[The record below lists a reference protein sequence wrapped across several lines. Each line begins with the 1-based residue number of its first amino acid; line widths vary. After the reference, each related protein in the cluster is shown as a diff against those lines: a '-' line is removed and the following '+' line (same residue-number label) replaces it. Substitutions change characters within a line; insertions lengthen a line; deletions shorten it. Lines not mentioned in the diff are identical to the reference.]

1 VKKQLVTPVGL
12 RTLSPD
18 DPRYRP
24 CYDGGV
30 RERDSA
36 YHQGTVWPF
45 LLGPLVTAWIKSFGR
60 NAKSRS
66 AARGFLKGLEAH
78 LSEGCLGQVSEI
90 FDAEAPHH
98 PRGCFAQAWSVAEPL
113 RALIEDLRT
122 SVKILQTP
130 VKPSTIRQ
138 RQASPPTATP
148 QTNRSTKAPKKPG
161 TKARSTRR
169 AP

>member
-1 VKKQLVTPVGL
+1 VKEQLVTPAGL

-24 CYDGGV
+24 RYEGGV
-30 RERDSA
+30 LERDSA

-66 AARGFLKGLEAH
+66 AARGFLNGLEAH
-78 LSEGCLGQVSEI
+78 LGEGCLGQVSEI

-113 RALIEDLRT
+113 RALIEDLGT
-122 SVKILQTP
+122 SVKPSIL
-130 VKPSTIRQ
+130 RQ
-138 RQASPPTATP
+138 RHVSTPPVAP
-148 QTNRSTKAPKKPG
+148 KTNRSTKAPKKPS
-161 TKARSTRR
+161 TKVRSTRQ
-169 AP
+169 AT